1 VREKVWGERRGG
13 EKKKKGE
20 RKKFGEVNRRLRV
33 ENNLAHSFLDESVA
47 YS

>member
-1 VREKVWGERRGG
+1 VRAEESVGEG
-13 EKKKKGE
+13 EEEKKKGE
-20 RKKFGEVNRRLRV
+20 SKKLGEVNRRLRV